1 MTFCSSVWDWGKVG
15 GKHSCCNPS
24 LYSFTF
30 VKKSYPGCPNYAKV
44 VVILSRTAL
53 EEDASCLKY
62 LRVICRETP
71 SNWISVDANAL
82 LQFHLV
88 NWYQSSLRL
97 ILETSGN
104 GSEMQCCCS
113 WPRDICFVWNKFLWK
128 TLSVFWSYMKGG
140 WCWRP
145 LQIVAFLCVWQQL
158 KMGTNQLWLIA
169 G

>member
-1 MTFCSSVWDWGKVG
+1 MTFCSSVWDWGKVV

-44 VVILSRTAL
+44 IVILSRTAL
-53 EEDASCLKY
+53 EEDVSCLKY
-62 LRVICRETP
+62 LTVICRGTL

-82 LQFHLV
+82 LQLQMV
-88 NWYQSSLRL
+88 NWYQRSLGL

-104 GSEMQCCCS
+104 WREMQCVATGPEIFALCEIS
-113 WPRDICFVWNKFLWK
+113 SYGRPYLF
-128 TLSVFWSYMKGG
+128 FWSYMKGG

-145 LQIVAFLCVWQQL
+145 LQIVAFLYV
-158 KMGTNQLWLIA
+158 
-169 G
+169 